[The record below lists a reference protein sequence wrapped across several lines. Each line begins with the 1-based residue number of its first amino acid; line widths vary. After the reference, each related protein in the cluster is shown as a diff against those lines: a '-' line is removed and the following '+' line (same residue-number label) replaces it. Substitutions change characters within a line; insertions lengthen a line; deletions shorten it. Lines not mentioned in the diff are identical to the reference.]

1 MKNAAAKTVSSTCHF
16 HWLGLGPITEAQL
29 EDKHTQAESEKGEKR
44 EKGVRMK
51 VIFTGWTQ
59 LHQGQGQRRQTY
71 AHNKQRE
78 VREKAGVKSNLA

>member
-29 EDKHTQAESEKGEKR
+29 EDKHTQAECQKGGKR

-51 VIFTGWTQ
+51 VIFIGW
-59 LHQGQGQRRQTY
+59 LHQGQGQRRNIDT
-71 AHNKQRE
+71 NINRGKSEKKQE
-78 VREKAGVKSNLA
+78 